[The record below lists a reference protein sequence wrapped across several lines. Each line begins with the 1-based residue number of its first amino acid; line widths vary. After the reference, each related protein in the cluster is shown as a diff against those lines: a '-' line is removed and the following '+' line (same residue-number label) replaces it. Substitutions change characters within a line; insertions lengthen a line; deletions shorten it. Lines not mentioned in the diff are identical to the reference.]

1 MGTSSP
7 IHDARAG
14 KKIYGRGRG
23 IAPTPDH
30 SRPDFP
36 MTPLAESRVL
46 QPIPGWCFLL
56 LAGAAF
62 LAGLVDAIGG
72 GGGLISLP
80 ALLAAG
86 LPPAS
91 AIGTNKGQAIFGAV
105 SSFASFWRRGGI
117 DRQRAPLGF
126 AAGFAGS
133 CIGALALMAMRPEP
147 LRPVVIALLIVATV
161 AMLAGRRQMAA
172 SRPWLAEGAARSVA
186 LAAIALV
193 LGAYDGFFG
202 PGTGSMLILSFVIVF
217 GDSLT
222 RASGNA
228 KVVNLASNL
237 AAFLLFAQR
246 GTILWTVALP
256 MAAANAIGATVGAR
270 LALRRGDRLVRWV
283 VLLVVLGVVVKLS
296 RDLAR

>member
-14 KKIYGRGRG
+14 EKIYRRGPG
-23 IAPTPDH
+23 IAPTPNH
-30 SRPDFP
+30 NRPGFP
-36 MTPLAESRVL
+36 MTPLANLTFFSDPAL
-46 QPIPGWCFLL
+46 LLL

-126 AAGFAGS
+126 AGGFAGS

-147 LRPVVIALLIVATV
+147 LRPVVIALLIVATI
-161 AMLAGRRQMAA
+161 AMLAGRKQIATP
-172 SRPWLAEGAARSVA
+172 RPWFAEAGAGRTLA

-237 AAFLLFAQR
+237 AAFLLFARR
-246 GTILWTVALP
+246 GTILWKIALP
-256 MAAANAIGATVGAR
+256 MAAANAIGAAVGAR

-283 VLLVVLGVVVKLS
+283 VLAVVLAVVVKLS

>member
-1 MGTSSP
+1 
-7 IHDARAG
+7 
-14 KKIYGRGRG
+14 
-23 IAPTPDH
+23 
-30 SRPDFP
+30 
-36 MTPLAESRVL
+36 
-46 QPIPGWCFLL
+46 
-56 LAGAAF
+56 
-62 LAGLVDAIGG
+62 
-72 GGGLISLP
+72 
-80 ALLAAG
+80 
-86 LPPAS
+86 
-91 AIGTNKGQAIFGAV
+91 
-105 SSFASFWRRGGI
+105 
-117 DRQRAPLGF
+117 
-126 AAGFAGS
+126 
-133 CIGALALMAMRPEP
+133 MAMRPEP

-161 AMLAGRRQMAA
+161 VMLASRGNRWRHRARGSPKPGAGRTI
-172 SRPWLAEGAARSVA
+172 A

-246 GTILWTVALP
+246 GTIQWKIALP
-256 MAAANAIGATVGAR
+256 MAAANAIGAAVGAR

-283 VLLVVLGVVVKLS
+283 VLAMVIAVVVKLS